1 MIIGCKYNPE
11 KSNYSPP
18 DVNWTSSD
26 EMPSF
31 EVCNDLVNESERKSC
46 FNTKIINLIYS
57 NLSFEKIRVNN
68 KINDKTY
75 MIKNISFS
83 MLGLHNIQNALASIS
98 LLINEKGKISLIG
111 IKNEDKLVNK
121 IPELETLIGN
131 SLEKIPSLYPA
142 TKTNMG
148 IPVSSKFSLPLIIK
162 SN

>member
-1 MIIGCKYNPE
+1 MKIIKLLFLIFLIIGCKYNPE

-57 NLSFEKIRVNN
+57 NLSFEKIRVND
-68 KINDKTY
+68 KINDTL
-75 MIKNISFS
+75 I
-83 MLGLHNIQNALASIS
+83 IS

-121 IPELETLIGN
+121 IPELKTLIGN

>member
-1 MIIGCKYNPE
+1 MKIIKLLFIIFLIIGCKYNPE

-68 KINDKTY
+68 KINDTL
-75 MIKNISFS
+75 I
-83 MLGLHNIQNALASIS
+83 IS

-121 IPELETLIGN
+121 IPELKTLIGN

-142 TKTNMG
+142 TKTNIG

>member
-1 MIIGCKYNPE
+1 MH
-11 KSNYSPP
+11 
-18 DVNWTSSD
+18 
-26 EMPSF
+26 F
-31 EVCNDLVNESERKSC
+31 
-46 FNTKIINLIYS
+46 INLIYS

-68 KINDKTY
+68 KINDTL
-75 MIKNISFS
+75 I
-83 MLGLHNIQNALASIS
+83 IS

-121 IPELETLIGN
+121 IPELKTLIGN
-131 SLEKIPSLYPA
+131 SLEKIPSIYPA

>member
-1 MIIGCKYNPE
+1 MKIFKLLFFIFLIIGCKYNPE
-11 KSNYSPP
+11 TSNYLPP
-18 DVNWTSSD
+18 DVNWTNSD
-26 EMPSF
+26 ELPSF
-31 EVCNDLVNESERKSC
+31 EVCNDIVNESERKSC
-46 FNTKIINLIYS
+46 FNTKILNLIYS
-57 NLSFEKIRVNN
+57 NLSLEKVRVNN
-68 KINDKTY
+68 KINDTL
-75 MIKNISFS
+75 I
-83 MLGLHNIQNALASIS
+83 IS

-121 IPELETLIGN
+121 IPELKTLIGN

>member
-1 MIIGCKYNPE
+1 MKIIKLLFIIFLIIGCKYNPE

-46 FNTKIINLIYS
+46 FNTKIVNLIYS

-68 KINDKTY
+68 KINDTL
-75 MIKNISFS
+75 I
-83 MLGLHNIQNALASIS
+83 IS

-121 IPELETLIGN
+121 IPELKTLIGN
-131 SLEKIPSLYPA
+131 SLEKIPTLYPA
-142 TKTNMG
+142 TKTNIG

>member
-1 MIIGCKYNPE
+1 MKIIKLLFIIFLIIGCKYNPE

-68 KINDKTY
+68 KINDTL
-75 MIKNISFS
+75 I
-83 MLGLHNIQNALASIS
+83 IS

-121 IPELETLIGN
+121 IPELKTLIGN
-131 SLEKIPSLYPA
+131 SLEKIPSIYPA

>member
-1 MIIGCKYNPE
+1 MKIIKLLFIIFLIIGCKYNPE

-68 KINDKTY
+68 KINDTL
-75 MIKNISFS
+75 I
-83 MLGLHNIQNALASIS
+83 IS

-111 IKNEDKLVNK
+111 IKNKDKLVNK
-121 IPELETLIGN
+121 IPELKTLIGN

>member
-1 MIIGCKYNPE
+1 VKIIKLLFFIFLIIGCKYNPE

-18 DVNWTSSD
+18 DVNWTNSD
-26 EMPSF
+26 EMPSL
-31 EVCNDLVNESERKSC
+31 EICNDLLNESERKSC

-57 NLSFEKIRVNN
+57 NLSFEKVRVKN
-68 KINDKTY
+68 KINDTL
-75 MIKNISFS
+75 I
-83 MLGLHNIQNALASIS
+83 IS

-111 IKNEDKLVNK
+111 ISNEDKLVNK

>member
-1 MIIGCKYNPE
+1 MKIIKLLFIIFLIIGCKYNPE

-31 EVCNDLVNESERKSC
+31 EVCNDLVNEIERKSC

-68 KINDKTY
+68 KINDTL
-75 MIKNISFS
+75 I
-83 MLGLHNIQNALASIS
+83 IS

-121 IPELETLIGN
+121 IPELKTLIGN

>member
-1 MIIGCKYNPE
+1 MKIIKLLFIIFLIIGCKYNPE

-31 EVCNDLVNESERKSC
+31 EICNDLVNESERKSC

-68 KINDKTY
+68 KINDTL
-75 MIKNISFS
+75 I
-83 MLGLHNIQNALASIS
+83 IS

-121 IPELETLIGN
+121 IPELKTLIGN

>member
-1 MIIGCKYNPE
+1 MKIIKLLFIIFLIIGCKYNPE

-68 KINDKTY
+68 KINDTL
-75 MIKNISFS
+75 I
-83 MLGLHNIQNALASIS
+83 IS

-121 IPELETLIGN
+121 IPELKTLIEN

>member
-1 MIIGCKYNPE
+1 MKIIKLLFIIFLIIGCKYNPE

-31 EVCNDLVNESERKSC
+31 EVCNDLLNESERKSC

-68 KINDKTY
+68 KINDTL
-75 MIKNISFS
+75 I
-83 MLGLHNIQNALASIS
+83 IS

-121 IPELETLIGN
+121 IPELKTLIGN

>member
-1 MIIGCKYNPE
+1 MKIIKLLFIIFLIIGCKYNPE

-68 KINDKTY
+68 KINDTL
-75 MIKNISFS
+75 I
-83 MLGLHNIQNALASIS
+83 IS

-121 IPELETLIGN
+121 IPELKTLIGN
-131 SLEKIPSLYPA
+131 SLEKVPSLYPA

>member
-1 MIIGCKYNPE
+1 MKIIKLLFIIFLIIGCKYNHE

-68 KINDKTY
+68 KINDTL
-75 MIKNISFS
+75 I
-83 MLGLHNIQNALASIS
+83 IS

>member
-1 MIIGCKYNPE
+1 VKIIKLLFIIFLIIGCKYNPE

-68 KINDKTY
+68 KINDTL
-75 MIKNISFS
+75 I
-83 MLGLHNIQNALASIS
+83 IS

-121 IPELETLIGN
+121 IPELKTLIGN

>member
-1 MIIGCKYNPE
+1 MKIIKLLFIIFLIIGCKYNPE

-68 KINDKTY
+68 KINDTL
-75 MIKNISFS
+75 I
-83 MLGLHNIQNALASIS
+83 IS

-121 IPELETLIGN
+121 IPGLKTLIGN

>member
-1 MIIGCKYNPE
+1 MKIIKLLFIIFLIIGCKYNPE

-68 KINDKTY
+68 KINDTL
-75 MIKNISFS
+75 I
-83 MLGLHNIQNALASIS
+83 IS

-121 IPELETLIGN
+121 IPELKTLIGN

-148 IPVSSKFSLPLIIK
+148 ITVSSKFSLPLIIK

>member
-1 MIIGCKYNPE
+1 MKIIKLLFIIFLIIGCKYNPE

-68 KINDKTY
+68 KMNDTL
-75 MIKNISFS
+75 I
-83 MLGLHNIQNALASIS
+83 IS

-121 IPELETLIGN
+121 IPELKTLIGN

>member
-1 MIIGCKYNPE
+1 MKIIKLLFIIFLIIGCKYNPE

-18 DVNWTSSD
+18 DVNWTSFD

-68 KINDKTY
+68 KINDTL
-75 MIKNISFS
+75 I
-83 MLGLHNIQNALASIS
+83 IS

-121 IPELETLIGN
+121 IPELKTLIGN

>member
-1 MIIGCKYNPE
+1 MKIIKLLFIIFLIIGCKYNPE

-31 EVCNDLVNESERKSC
+31 EVCDDLVNESERKSC

-57 NLSFEKIRVNN
+57 NLSFEKVRVKN
-68 KINDKTY
+68 KINDTL
-75 MIKNISFS
+75 I
-83 MLGLHNIQNALASIS
+83 IS

-121 IPELETLIGN
+121 IPELKTLIGN

>member
-1 MIIGCKYNPE
+1 MKIIKLLFIIFLIIGCKYNPE

-31 EVCNDLVNESERKSC
+31 EVCNDLVNESDRKSC

-68 KINDKTY
+68 KINDTL
-75 MIKNISFS
+75 I
-83 MLGLHNIQNALASIS
+83 IS

-121 IPELETLIGN
+121 IPELKTLIGN
-131 SLEKIPSLYPA
+131 SLEKIPTLYPA
-142 TKTNMG
+142 TKTNIG

>member
-1 MIIGCKYNPE
+1 MKIIKLLFIIFLIIGCKYNPE

-68 KINDKTY
+68 KINDTL
-75 MIKNISFS
+75 I
-83 MLGLHNIQNALASIS
+83 IS

-121 IPELETLIGN
+121 IPELKTLIRN
-131 SLEKIPSLYPA
+131 SLEKIPTLYPA
-142 TKTNMG
+142 TKTNIG

>member
-1 MIIGCKYNPE
+1 MKIIKLLFIIFLIIGCKYNPE

-68 KINDKTY
+68 KINDTL
-75 MIKNISFS
+75 I
-83 MLGLHNIQNALASIS
+83 IS

-131 SLEKIPSLYPA
+131 SLKKIPSLYPA

>member
-1 MIIGCKYNPE
+1 MKIIKLLFIIFLIIGCKYNPE

-68 KINDKTY
+68 KINDTL
-75 MIKNISFS
+75 I
-83 MLGLHNIQNALASIS
+83 IS

-121 IPELETLIGN
+121 IPELKILIEN

>member
-1 MIIGCKYNPE
+1 MKIIKLLFIIFLIIGCKYNPE

-31 EVCNDLVNESERKSC
+31 EICNDLVNESERKSC

-68 KINDKTY
+68 KINDTL
-75 MIKNISFS
+75 I
-83 MLGLHNIQNALASIS
+83 IS

-121 IPELETLIGN
+121 IPELKTLIGN

-142 TKTNMG
+142 TKTNIG

>member
-1 MIIGCKYNPE
+1 MKIIKLLFIIFLIIGCKYNPE

-46 FNTKIINLIYS
+46 FNSKIINLIYS

-68 KINDKTY
+68 KINDTL
-75 MIKNISFS
+75 I
-83 MLGLHNIQNALASIS
+83 IS

-121 IPELETLIGN
+121 IPELKTLIGN

>member
-1 MIIGCKYNPE
+1 MKIIKLLFIIFLIIGCKYNPE

-68 KINDKTY
+68 KINDTL
-75 MIKNISFS
+75 I
-83 MLGLHNIQNALASIS
+83 IS

-121 IPELETLIGN
+121 IPELKTLIGN
-131 SLEKIPSLYPA
+131 SLEKIPTLYHA
-142 TKTNMG
+142 TKTNIG

>member
-1 MIIGCKYNPE
+1 MKIIKLLFIIFLIIGCKYNPE

-68 KINDKTY
+68 KINDTL
-75 MIKNISFS
+75 IV
-83 MLGLHNIQNALASIS
+83 S

-121 IPELETLIGN
+121 IPELKTLIEN

>member
-1 MIIGCKYNPE
+1 MKIIKLLFIIFLIIGCKYNHE

-57 NLSFEKIRVNN
+57 NLSFEKVRVKN
-68 KINDKTY
+68 KINDTL
-75 MIKNISFS
+75 I
-83 MLGLHNIQNALASIS
+83 IS

-121 IPELETLIGN
+121 IPELKTLIGN
-131 SLEKIPSLYPA
+131 SLEKIPSIYPA

>member
-1 MIIGCKYNPE
+1 MKIIKLLFIIFLIIGCKYNPE

-31 EVCNDLVNESERKSC
+31 EVCNDLVNESDRKSC

-68 KINDKTY
+68 KINDTL
-75 MIKNISFS
+75 I
-83 MLGLHNIQNALASIS
+83 IS

-121 IPELETLIGN
+121 IPELKTLIGN

>member
-1 MIIGCKYNPE
+1 MKIIKLLFIIFFIIGCKYNPE

-68 KINDKTY
+68 KINDTL
-75 MIKNISFS
+75 I
-83 MLGLHNIQNALASIS
+83 IS

-121 IPELETLIGN
+121 IPELKTLIGN

>member
-1 MIIGCKYNPE
+1 MKIIKLLFIIFLIIGCKYNPE

-68 KINDKTY
+68 KINDTL
-75 MIKNISFS
+75 I
-83 MLGLHNIQNALASIS
+83 IS

-121 IPELETLIGN
+121 IPELKTLIGN

>member
-1 MIIGCKYNPE
+1 MKIIKLLFIIFLIIGCKYNPE

-57 NLSFEKIRVNN
+57 NLSFEKIRVND
-68 KINDKTY
+68 KINDTL
-75 MIKNISFS
+75 I
-83 MLGLHNIQNALASIS
+83 IS

-121 IPELETLIGN
+121 IPELKTLIGN

>member
-1 MIIGCKYNPE
+1 MKIIKLLFIIFLIIGCKYNPE

-31 EVCNDLVNESERKSC
+31 KVCNDLVNESERKSC

-57 NLSFEKIRVNN
+57 NLSFEKIIVNN
-68 KINDKTY
+68 KINDTL
-75 MIKNISFS
+75 I
-83 MLGLHNIQNALASIS
+83 IS

>member
-1 MIIGCKYNPE
+1 MKIIKLLFIIFLIIGCKYNPE

-68 KINDKTY
+68 KINDTL
-75 MIKNISFS
+75 I
-83 MLGLHNIQNALASIS
+83 IS

-121 IPELETLIGN
+121 IPELKTLIRN